1 MENIL
6 PKLFTRRE
14 MLYLVIS
21 TYNVS
26 HTCSVVSLKY
36 DNYCTVKLAE
46 SLFQHSGMAFSKR
59 SKNLLL

>member
-1 MENIL
+1 
-6 PKLFTRRE
+6 

-26 HTCSVVSLKY
+26 HTSSVVSLKY

>member
-14 MLYLVIS
+14 MLDLVIL

-36 DNYCTVKLAE
+36 DNYCTVKLA
-46 SLFQHSGMAFSKR
+46 
-59 SKNLLL
+59 

>member
-14 MLYLVIS
+14 MLDLVIL

-46 SLFQHSGMAFSKR
+46 SLFQHSGMAYSKR
-59 SKNLLL
+59 SKNLLS